1 LIVPANARIHFEV
14 QNTIDFGIAHNDE
27 YHAYGPPTR
36 PVFFSRLEVTMPLIQ
51 LQRLDYSVGGPLLL
65 EHVDLAIEPNERV
78 CIVGR
83 NGEGKSTLL
92 RLIAGEIK
100 PDDGEVR
107 VQGGVRIAKLAQ
119 EVPQETSGT
128 VFDIVAQG
136 LGELGTLLAQYHH
149 LLAHADLDV
158 GALGDVQAKIE
169 AQHGWDMDGRV
180 SQVLTRLELP
190 EEAEFSALSGGMKRR
205 VLLAQ
210 ALVRAPDLLLLDE
223 PTNHLDID
231 AIAWL
236 EEFLKG
242 FGGSIAFVTHD
253 RSFLRA
259 LATRIVEIDRG
270 QVTSWPGD
278 YDNYLRRRE
287 ERLHAEAQASALFDK
302 KLAQEEVWIR
312 QGIKARRTRNEGRV
326 RELKAL
332 RRERAQRRELTGNAR
347 MTLATGQAS
356 GKKVIEARGVDYAW
370 VDDVGHAKI
379 MLRDFSTTILR
390 GDRIGIIGPNGSGKS
405 TLLKLLLGDLKPQRG
420 EIDLGTNLQIAYFDQ
435 HRSQLRDDL
444 NALDNVA
451 QGTEYIELNGGR
463 KHVLGY
469 LQDFLFSPERAR
481 APITRLSGGER
492 NRLLLAKLLAQ
503 PSNLLVMDEPTND
516 LDVETLELLEDLL
529 ANYQGTLLLVSH
541 DREFIDNVVTSTL
554 VLEGNGRIGDYV
566 GGYADWVR
574 QRPRVDAQKSA
585 SFTATQATDD
595 DASADST
602 WTGFAVEKPADDAP
616 TEPATAA
623 SKRKLSYKDAR
634 ELDQLPRRIES
645 LETEIA
651 SRTAAMTDPAFFKQ
665 DAAKILAAN
674 EALATLQADL
684 DLAYQRWQALEK

>member
-1 LIVPANARIHFEV
+1 MRQRGTVYN
-14 QNTIDFGIAHNDE
+14 
-27 YHAYGPPTR
+27 
-36 PVFFSRLEVTMPLIQ
+36 SRMPLIQ
-51 LQRLDYSVGGPLLL
+51 LQNVDYSVGGPLLL
-65 EHVDLAIEPNERV
+65 EKVDLAIEANERV

-92 RLIAGEIK
+92 RLFAGEIR

-107 VQGGVRIAKLAQ
+107 VQGGVRIARLTQ
-119 EVPQETSGT
+119 EVPMDTAGN
-128 VFDIVAQG
+128 VFEVVALG
-136 LGELGTLLAQYHH
+136 LGELGALLAEYHH
-149 LLAHADLDV
+149 LIGKHLTDAGDLA
-158 GALGDVQAKIE
+158 ALGAVQTKIE
-169 AQHGWDMDGRV
+169 ALHGWDLDRRV
-180 SQVLTRLELP
+180 QQVLLRLDLP
-190 EEAEFSALSGGMKRR
+190 EDVDFAALSGGMKRR

-236 EEFLKG
+236 EEFLRN
-242 FGGSIAFVTHD
+242 FNGSIVFVTHD

-287 ERLHAEAQASALFDK
+287 ERLHAQAQAAAQFDK

-332 RRERAQRRELTGNAR
+332 RRERAQRRELGGNAK
-347 MTLATGQAS
+347 MTLATARAS
-356 GKKVIEARGVDYAW
+356 GKKVIEAKDVDYAW
-370 VDDVGHAKI
+370 GEQTILH
-379 MLRDFSTTILR
+379 DFSTTILR
-390 GDRIGIIGPNGSGKS
+390 GDRVGIIGPNGSGKS
-405 TLLKLLLGDLKPQRG
+405 TLLKLLLGELAPARG
-420 EIDLGTNLQIAYFDQ
+420 EIALGTGLQVAYFDQ

-444 NALDNVA
+444 NVLDNVA
-451 QGTEYIELNGGR
+451 QGTEYIELDGSR

-492 NRLLLAKLLAQ
+492 NRLLLAKLFAQ

-516 LDVETLELLEDLL
+516 LDVETLELLEELL
-529 ANYQGTLLLVSH
+529 AAYRGTLLLVSH

-554 VLEGNGRIGDYV
+554 VLEGGGRVGEYI
-566 GGYADWVR
+566 GGYSDWVR
-574 QRPRVDAQKSA
+574 QRSSVTGETSIRHSRESGTSAKCAERPQDGPAGASEASNPAPLTSESTKAAEKTMESRFRGNDEQKE
-585 SFTATQATDD
+585 TAPE
-595 DASADST
+595 S
-602 WTGFAVEKPADDAP
+602 P
-616 TEPATAA
+616 
-623 SKRKLSYKDAR
+623 SKRKRSYKDAR
-634 ELDQLPRRIES
+634 ELEQLPARIEA
-645 LETEIA
+645 LETQIA
-651 SRTAAMTDPAFFKQ
+651 ARTQDMHDPAFFRQ
-665 DAAKILAAN
+665 DSTAILVANQALAALQAELDAAYL
-674 EALATLQADL
+674 
-684 DLAYQRWQALEK
+684 RWQALEG